1 MRRLY
6 PIQCLTL
13 VDTGVVRQVAL
24 LKSWGNK
31 RCPQHVPSI
40 RVGKNEKNQRAFPF
54 RFGSPFWF
62 SFFSLR
68 GGRFMSDRML
78 KPITCCCACT
88 SSDGKRS
95 TINKNIRAVFE
106 TRTRSPV
113 DVVRWGERT
122 VSCEDNRTC
131 GLTRNAPPI
140 TKPNVAYS
148 PASSSLPS
156 LPSTDTGGVE
166 DEGGGDSGSHDAR
179 VQGKKQPQ
187 GHCRVESRGRGDNMV
202 YSR

>member
-1 MRRLY
+1 MS
-6 PIQCLTL
+6 PASEL
-13 VDTGVVRQVAL
+13 VKTKKISVRFLFVL
-24 LKSWGNK
+24 
-31 RCPQHVPSI
+31 VPH
-40 RVGKNEKNQRAFPF
+40 
-54 RFGSPFWF
+54 FGFL
-62 SFFSLR
+62 FFSLR

-140 TKPNVAYS
+140 TKPNVTYS